1 MEGALHAWEARFPT
15 DPMPAVQGV
24 TPPGAEAAAAYVARL
39 RREGRGE
46 DAARLQRRWEQLEA
60 EYG

>member
-1 MEGALHAWEARFPT
+1 
-15 DPMPAVQGV
+15 MPAVQGV